1 MRRLWALIQF
11 YWGRDRHFARMIYN
25 LTGIIPAELELYRLA
40 FRHSSMAQSE
50 DNVSVDCNERL
61 EYLGDSILGS
71 VIAEYLYKRYPTR
84 SEGYLTEM
92 RSKIVGRNSLN
103 AIGAKMGL
111 EEMLEYNTKWG
122 HLHRS
127 YAGNALEALVG
138 AIYLDQGYRRTQ
150 KFIHKRILATHF
162 NLRDLED
169 QNLNFKSQLLEYL
182 QKHKYPLPVFE
193 VKEEEQR
200 GPHRHFVVECQVM
213 GIVLGSGADIKKKN
227 AEQKAAEEA
236 LNSLHLLPPMRTNR
250 VSEELESTFDVIEE
264 TMIVNTPDGME

>member
-1 MRRLWALIQF
+1 MRRLWALIQY
-11 YWGRDRHFARMIYN
+11 YWGQDRQFARMIYN

-103 AIGAKMGL
+103 AIGTKMGL

-150 KFIHKRILATHF
+150 KFIYKRILATHF

-236 LNSLHLLPPMRTNR
+236 LNSLHLLPPMRIAP
-250 VSEELESTFDVIEE
+250 VSEEVTTFDVYEE
-264 TMIVNTPDGME
+264 TIIANNPDAMD